1 MTIIINKLWKLS
13 RKITHRWE
21 FENVVTGIE
30 KLVLEI
36 SILTNIKKK
45 KILIIKKHEKKL
57 KSLSKNF
64 TQPFISD
71 EVITHLSSYQ
81 LSDKEEDLLKYRL
94 LYVIPSKSSNKT
106 DIFTTLE
113 KLNLCVAWKNTKD
126 TEMLQAEL
134 S

>member
-64 TQPFISD
+64 TQPSISD

-81 LSDKEEDLLKYRL
+81 L
-94 LYVIPSKSSNKT
+94 
-106 DIFTTLE
+106 
-113 KLNLCVAWKNTKD
+113 
-126 TEMLQAEL
+126 
-134 S
+134 